1 MIDVEILWL
10 LVSLVPLALAAVG
23 AVLLVLGV
31 RNFLRTRRFV
41 SQATSAT
48 ATVTDVKT
56 RTSTSHTG
64 DGPRLRTYRYP
75 VVRFQTR
82 DGRTVEVES
91 ETETSGFS
99 QKPGEQVE
107 VLYDPLNPEEAR
119 IKTFMMLWF
128 APLIFTVVGF
138 SLFAFGSLFGLVA
151 VLLVVVSAS

>member
-1 MIDVEILWL
+1 VIDIEILWL
-10 LVSLVPLALAAVG
+10 LVPLALAAAG
-23 AVLLVLGV
+23 AVFLVLGV
-31 RNFLRTRRFV
+31 RSFLRTRRFV

-48 ATVTDVKT
+48 GTVTDVQT

-75 VVRFQTR
+75 VVRFQTQ
-82 DGRTVEVES
+82 DGRTVEFES
-91 ETETSGFS
+91 ETGTSGFS

-107 VLYDPLNPEEAR
+107 VLYDPLKPEEAR

-138 SLFAFGSLFGLVA
+138 FLFAFGSLFGLVA
-151 VLLVVVSAS
+151 VLLVAVSAS